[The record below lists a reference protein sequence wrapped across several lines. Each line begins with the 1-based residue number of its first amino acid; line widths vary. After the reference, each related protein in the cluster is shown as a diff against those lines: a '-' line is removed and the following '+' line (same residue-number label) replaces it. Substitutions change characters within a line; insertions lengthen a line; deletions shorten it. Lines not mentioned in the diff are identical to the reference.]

1 MQASLTAR
9 GAEILARV
17 RKLGPEI
24 AAAGRE
30 GEALRDLPPHLFDAL
45 VANDLF
51 RLLQPQA
58 YGGAELAPLDHVQI
72 LEEVGRHDAAA
83 AWCLGQNNVC
93 AIVSAYLAPEVARAM
108 FDGPG
113 AILAWG
119 PGPAQARA
127 VAGGFRLTGR
137 FDFASGSRHARWL
150 GAHVPVLEPD
160 GSRRKFPDGRPA
172 TYTLLFPKTSVQVE
186 DTWQVIGLKATGS
199 DSYTV
204 DDLFVPSTHA
214 VPRGGPDRPR
224 VPGRLYVFTP
234 STLYASGFAGIALGI
249 ARAMLDDFVADVRA
263 TVPRGAKQR
272 RGDNNVIQAEV
283 GRAEARIRSA
293 RALLLNTVAEL
304 WRDAQEIDSF
314 DRPRLLSLRLA
325 TTWAIQ
331 QARETVAALYL
342 AAGAM
347 VVFERRPFEKRFR
360 DIHTLTQQIQGHAAH
375 FETVGHILMGDEPD
389 RPLFS
394 Y

>member
-1 MQASLTAR
+1 MQASLSPR

-17 RKLGPEI
+17 RAIGPKI
-24 AAAGRE
+24 AASGRE
-30 GEALRDLPPHLFDAL
+30 GEILRDIPPALFDTL

-51 RLLQPQA
+51 RLLQPRE
-58 YGGAELAPLDHVQI
+58 YGGSELEPLDHVQI
-72 LEEVGRHDAAA
+72 LEEVGRHDASV

-93 AIVSAYLAPEVARAM
+93 ATVAAHLAPEVARAM

-119 PGPAQARA
+119 PGPAQAQA
-127 VAGGFRLTGR
+127 VTGGYRLTGR

-150 GAHVPVLEPD
+150 GAHVPVIEPD
-160 GSRRKFPDGRPA
+160 GSRRKFADGRPA
-172 TYTLLFPKTSVQVE
+172 IYTLLFPKSSVQVE
-186 DTWQVIGLKATGS
+186 DTWHVIGLKATGS
-199 DSYTV
+199 DSYRV
-204 DDLFVPSTHA
+204 EDLFIPESHA
-214 VPRGGPDRPR
+214 LPRGGPDRPL

-234 STLYASGFAGIALGI
+234 STLYSSGFAGVALGI
-249 ARAMLDDFVADVRA
+249 ARAMLDDFIADVRS
-263 TVPRGAKQR
+263 TVPRGAKER

-293 RALLLNTVAEL
+293 RALLLNTVADL
-304 WRDAQEIDSF
+304 WRDAQAIDSF
-314 DRPRLLSLRLA
+314 DQPRLLSLRLA

-331 QARETVAALYL
+331 QARETVATLYL

-375 FETVGHILMGDEPD
+375 FETVGQILMGDEPS